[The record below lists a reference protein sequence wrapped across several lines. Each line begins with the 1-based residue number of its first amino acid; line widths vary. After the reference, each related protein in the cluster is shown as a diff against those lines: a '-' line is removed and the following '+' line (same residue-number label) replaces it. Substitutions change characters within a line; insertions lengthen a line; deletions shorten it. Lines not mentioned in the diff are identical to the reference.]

1 MKLNNVSEKNELKI
15 NLSYRGLNP
24 RKIWR
29 RLVEAQMRKLQDLAA
44 ILSARITL
52 ERQREV
58 TPGFRVF
65 VTLEVPGPDFH
76 AEARDYT
83 LQAALL
89 KVIDNLR
96 RQMQSRKNRQ
106 LVHARTAQGGPVAW
120 PDAVCVE
127 CGKSCGKGVQPA
139 GEFERMKTRSSG
151 HESCEENAVSGLM
164 NGVPADNPFP
174 LTPTLSLG
182 EREKTEDRFRV
193 PMRVKTNPIAGVCQ
207 LPPLLHWRRGR
218 APWGSRFRS
227 CNGRSRMR

>member
-1 MKLNNVSEKNELKI
+1 MNMKLNNVSDENEVKI

-24 RKIWR
+24 GKIWR
-29 RLVEAQMRKLQDLAA
+29 RLVEGQMRKLQGLAA

-65 VTLEVPGPDFH
+65 ATLEVPGPDFH

-106 LVHARTAQGGPVAW
+106 LVRRKNSSKVGLLHGRTRFVL
-120 PDAVCVE
+120 
-127 CGKSCGKGVQPA
+127 
-139 GEFERMKTRSSG
+139 
-151 HESCEENAVSGLM
+151 NAVR
-164 NGVPADNPFP
+164 A
-174 LTPTLSLG
+174 
-182 EREKTEDRFRV
+182 
-193 PMRVKTNPIAGVCQ
+193 AA
-207 LPPLLHWRRGR
+207 RGFS
-218 APWGSRFRS
+218 PQGSS
-227 CNGRSRMR
+227 SV

>member
-1 MKLNNVSEKNELKI
+1 MLMNMKLNNVSDENEVKI

-24 RKIWR
+24 GKIWR
-29 RLVEAQMRKLQDLAA
+29 RLVEGQRRKLQGLAA

-65 VTLEVPGPDFH
+65 ATLEVPGPDFH

-106 LVHARTAQGGPVAW
+106 LVRRKNSSKVGLLHGRTRFVL
-120 PDAVCVE
+120 
-127 CGKSCGKGVQPA
+127 
-139 GEFERMKTRSSG
+139 
-151 HESCEENAVSGLM
+151 NAVR
-164 NGVPADNPFP
+164 A
-174 LTPTLSLG
+174 
-182 EREKTEDRFRV
+182 
-193 PMRVKTNPIAGVCQ
+193 AA
-207 LPPLLHWRRGR
+207 RGFS
-218 APWGSRFRS
+218 PQGSS
-227 CNGRSRMR
+227 SV